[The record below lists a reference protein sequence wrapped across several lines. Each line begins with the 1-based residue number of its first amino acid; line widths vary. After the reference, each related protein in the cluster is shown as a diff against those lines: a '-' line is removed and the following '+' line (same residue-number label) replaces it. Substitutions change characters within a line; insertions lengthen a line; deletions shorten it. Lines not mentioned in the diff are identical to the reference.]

1 MGQNRKPNVRY
12 LGILMSDSTPTNSSV
27 SGVAVI
33 NKTRN
38 KWGISCIFEHFR
50 KMLTFSHIKYIGFKF
65 NKLFKK
71 CSSVVSFMNDL
82 VQLNGSV
89 KFSILF

>member
-1 MGQNRKPNVRY
+1 MGQNRKLNVRY

-38 KWGISCIFEHFR
+38 
-50 KMLTFSHIKYIGFKF
+50 
-65 NKLFKK
+65 N
-71 CSSVVSFMNDL
+71 
-82 VQLNGSV
+82 V
-89 KFSILF
+89 KELYTN

>member
-33 NKTRN
+33 NKTGN

-50 KMLTFSHIKYIGFKF
+50 KMLTFSHIKYKGS
-65 NKLFKK
+65 NSTNYLRN
-71 CSSVVSFMNDL
+71 VL
-82 VQLNGSV
+82 VLCRS
-89 KFSILF
+89 